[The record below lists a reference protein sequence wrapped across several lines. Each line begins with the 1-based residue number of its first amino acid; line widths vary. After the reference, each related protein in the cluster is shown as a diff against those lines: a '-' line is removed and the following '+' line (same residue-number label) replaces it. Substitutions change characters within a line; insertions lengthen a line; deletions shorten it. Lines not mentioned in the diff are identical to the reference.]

1 MEILSL
7 IFFNF
12 PLHIHTYIVYAAVV
26 CLCVQYTHTLDYQA
40 RPAHTSILLSLLCKW
55 DPECASIE
63 TLHDGT
69 QLSNSYIKLFY
80 IKDVHNNFFKWKF
93 GLSALF
99 WPIFIQIEGHQF
111 LGVLMG
117 LWRSSIYKDSTIDG
131 ATTIFQD
138 PLRNVQF
145 LSAGPIKEC
154 SILICRTY

>member
-1 MEILSL
+1 MVVISL
-7 IFFNF
+7 F
-12 PLHIHTYIVYAAVV
+12 LKKHKKREMTAKS
-26 CLCVQYTHTLDYQA
+26 YTL
-40 RPAHTSILLSLLCKW
+40 ILLSLLCKW

-145 LSAGPIKEC
+145 LSVGPIKEC